1 MPHLT
6 PDTPTGLNV
15 PSQVKFLPV
24 ANATDYGED
33 LALHLTTVGMTEQ
46 AITFS
51 ACAIT
56 RSLDEGGQPLD
67 AFPHVYSDTDSGLL
81 LHEGADTQFD
91 TDYVFNSDMQAVVYK
106 ISINVCMGL
115 NVSAYTSGNFNLGN
129 LVVSLTEEG
138 GSKRNIYTNTF
149 ASGSANRAAMGCSLH
164 WFTVDIVEPFEIFP
178 NQPITI
184 NLKLDTTLATGT
196 SQAGI
201 VSIAPFLKTAAL
213 KSFNESCVSFHVH
226 AGLAHL
232 DDVFRFNMKRIKSE
246 AFNA

>member
-6 PDTPTGLNV
+6 PSADLRV
-15 PSQVKFLPV
+15 PSQVKFLLV

-46 AITFS
+46 AVTFS
-51 ACAIT
+51 SSAIT

-67 AFPHVYSDTDSGLL
+67 AFPHVYSDTDDGLL
-81 LHEGADTQFD
+81 LHEGSDTTFN
-91 TDYVFNSDMQAVVYK
+91 TDYVFNTDMPAVVYK
-106 ISINVCMGL
+106 TSINVCMGL

-129 LVVSLTEEG
+129 LVVTITEQG

-149 ASGSANRAAMGCSLH
+149 SSGAANLTGTGTSLH
-164 WFTVDIVEPFEIFP
+164 WFTVDIVEPFQVFP
-178 NQPITI
+178 NQPITV
-184 NLKLDTTLATGT
+184 NLTLDTTLATGT

-201 VSIAPFLKTAAL
+201 MSIAPYLKTAKL

-226 AGLAHL
+226 AALGHL
-232 DDVFRFNMKRIKSE
+232 DDVFRFDMKRIKSE
-246 AFNA
+246 AFNG